1 MALGPAI
8 QSGDL
13 YTLTG
18 IMRGPGRYATP
29 SFERVERLI
38 ENGLIKRSR
47 GTLRVT
53 LKGRIVAWL
62 YRRTAKAGAA
72 GSQRNPHRI

>member
-1 MALGPAI
+1 
-8 QSGDL
+8 
-13 YTLTG
+13 
-18 IMRGPGRYATP
+18 MRGPGRYATP

-62 YRRTAKAGAA
+62 YRRSAKAAAA